1 MKRYLHIILELIKY
15 KVSIA
20 VSFTT
25 ITGYLV
31 YSGKF
36 DMGTVYLAL
45 SIFLLA
51 GGSSAMNECQESDYD
66 ALMDRTKNRPIPS
79 GKITRTN
86 AWIVS
91 IAITLIGLGML
102 YWIFNPITALL
113 GVINLIWYNVIYTNL
128 KRVSSF
134 AVVPGSMVGAIP
146 VLMGWTAAG
155 GVWYE
160 ATIIFIAFFLFIWQ
174 VPHFWLLMLKYNKEY
189 ENAGFKTINQ
199 AVHPQHLKHVI
210 FAWIVATS
218 FTSIIVPL
226 FLTQLSLSFFVLIF
240 VLNILFIG
248 VFTKLTFSDVLE
260 LNFRKSFITINLY
273 MMVFMTLLITYH
285 IVF

>member
-1 MKRYLHIILELIKY
+1 MKRYFHIILELIKY

-79 GKITRTN
+79 GKISRTN

-160 ATIIFIAFFLFIWQ
+160 ANIIFIAFFLFIWQ

-240 VLNILFIG
+240 GLNILFIG

-273 MMVFMTLLITYH
+273 MMLFMTLLITYH